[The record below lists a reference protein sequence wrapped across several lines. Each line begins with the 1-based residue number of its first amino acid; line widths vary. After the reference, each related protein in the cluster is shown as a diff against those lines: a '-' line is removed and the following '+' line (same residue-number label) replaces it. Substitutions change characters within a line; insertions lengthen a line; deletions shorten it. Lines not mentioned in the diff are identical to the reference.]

1 VNESLLHGLWVAMA
15 LMLVIEG
22 SMPFMSP
29 STFRRALAQMA
40 SMNDRQL
47 RAIGLFSMA
56 LGVALLYWVN

>member
-1 VNESLLHGLWVAMA
+1 MA

-22 SMPFMSP
+22 FMPFMSP

-40 SMNDRQL
+40 SMNDRNL

>member
-1 VNESLLHGLWVAMA
+1 MNESLVQGLWVAIA

-22 SMPFMSP
+22 FMPFMGP
-29 STFRRALAQMA
+29 STFRIALAQMA

>member
-1 VNESLLHGLWVAMA
+1 MNEGLVQGLWVAMA

-22 SMPFMSP
+22 FMPFMSP
-29 STFRRALAQMA
+29 STFRKSLAQMA

-47 RAIGLFSMA
+47 RVIGLFSMA

>member
-1 VNESLLHGLWVAMA
+1 MA